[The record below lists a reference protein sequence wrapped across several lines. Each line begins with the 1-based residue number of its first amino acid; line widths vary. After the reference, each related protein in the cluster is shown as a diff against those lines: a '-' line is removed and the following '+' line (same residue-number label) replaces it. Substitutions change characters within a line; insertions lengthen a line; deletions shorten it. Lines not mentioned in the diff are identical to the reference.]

1 MRRAG
6 IIWGRHT
13 AAAAAAAAAAP
24 ATRSAVLVALLVT
37 VLLGAACAV
46 SHPTVRLTE
55 DWPATPRDYAS
66 VVRDWTRKAQLHA
79 SYQEVCELVAT
90 FKSAKWRAAFAR
102 HDADLRG
109 LVGEGREQRIAQSRA
124 DVAGPYELEIMLTT
138 WDRRENDL
146 DRGKKSVWR
155 VVLIDEDGQE
165 IEPLEIV
172 RDRRPAFV
180 VRAEFP
186 ALGEF
191 ATPYI
196 ARFPRTRPI
205 FGPSAKHVRLR
216 MSSTRGGLEVAWT
229 SG

>member
-1 MRRAG
+1 MSLIMRRAG
-6 IIWGRHT
+6 IIWGRL
-13 AAAAAAAAAAP
+13 AAL
-24 ATRSAVLVALLVT
+24 AVGITVLVT
-37 VLLGAACAV
+37 VGAACAV
-46 SHPTVRLTE
+46 SYPAVHLTE
-55 DWPATPRDYAS
+55 DWPAAPRDYAS

-79 SYQEVCELVAT
+79 NYQEVCELVAT
-90 FKSAKWRAAFAR
+90 LKSAEWRAAFAQ

-124 DVAGPYELEIMLTT
+124 ELAGPYELEIMLTT

-155 VVLIDEDGQE
+155 VVLIDEAGQE

-216 MSSTRGGLEVAWT
+216 MSSTRGGLEVDWT
-229 SG
+229 SSG

>member
-6 IIWGRHT
+6 IIWGQDT
-13 AAAAAAAAAAP
+13 AL
-24 ATRSAVLVALLVT
+24 AVLATVLVT
-37 VLLGAACAV
+37 VLLGAACTV
-46 SHPTVRLTE
+46 SYPGVRLTE

-90 FKSAKWRAAFAR
+90 FKSAEWRAAFAR
-102 HDADLRG
+102 YDADLRG

-124 DVAGPYELEIMLTT
+124 EVAGPYELEIMLTT

-146 DRGKKSVWR
+146 DRGKKSVWKI
-155 VVLIDEDGQE
+155 VLIDENGQE
-165 IEPLEIV
+165 IEPLEVV

-196 ARFPRTRPI
+196 VRFPRTRPLL
-205 FGPSAKHVRLR
+205 GPNARQVRLR
-216 MSSTRGGLEVAWT
+216 MTSTRGGVEVGWK

>member
-6 IIWGRHT
+6 IIWGRDT
-13 AAAAAAAAAAP
+13 AVA
-24 ATRSAVLVALLVT
+24 AVLTVPVTLLVT
-37 VLLGAACAV
+37 VLLGAACTV

-55 DWPATPRDYAS
+55 DWPATTRDYSS

-90 FKSAKWRAAFAR
+90 LKSAEWRAAFAR

-124 DVAGPYELEIMLTT
+124 EVAGPYELEIMLTT

-155 VVLIDEDGQE
+155 VVLIDENGQE

-216 MSSTRGGLEVAWT
+216 MSSTRGGLEVDWT

>member
-1 MRRAG
+1 MTRAV
-6 IIWGRHT
+6 T
-13 AAAAAAAAAAP
+13 LL
-24 ATRSAVLVALLVT
+24 AV
-37 VLLGAACAV
+37 VLACAACAV
-46 SHPTVRLTE
+46 TYPTVRLTE
-55 DWPATPRDYAS
+55 DWPAAARDYDA
-66 VVRDWTRKAQLHA
+66 VVHDWTRKAQLHA
-79 SYQEVCELVAT
+79 NYQEVCELVAT
-90 FKSAKWRAAFAR
+90 LKSAEWRAAYAT

-109 LVGEGREQRIAQSRA
+109 LTGDGRTQRMEQSRA
-124 DVAGPYELEIMLTT
+124 EVAGPYELEVMLTT

-155 VVLIDEDGQE
+155 VALIDDNGQE

-196 ARFPRTRPI
+196 ARFPRTTPI
-205 FGPSAKHVRLR
+205 FGPGAKQVRLR
-216 MSSTRGGLEVAWT
+216 MSSTRGAVEVGWQAP
-229 SG
+229 

>member
-6 IIWGRHT
+6 IIWGRQT
-13 AAAAAAAAAAP
+13 AAAAAAAP
-24 ATRSAVLVALLVT
+24 ATRPAVRVALLVT

-55 DWPATPRDYAS
+55 DWPATPRDYPS
-66 VVRDWTRKAQLHA
+66 VVHDWTRKAQLHA

-90 FKSAKWRAAFAR
+90 LKSAEWRAAFAR

-124 DVAGPYELEIMLTT
+124 EVAGPYELEIMLTT

-196 ARFPRTRPI
+196 VRFPRTRPI

-216 MSSTRGGLEVAWT
+216 MSSTRGGLEVDWT

>member
-13 AAAAAAAAAAP
+13 AAAAAVAS
-24 ATRSAVLVALLVT
+24 ATRLTVLVTL
-37 VLLGAACAV
+37 LLGAACAV

-55 DWPATPRDYAS
+55 DWPATPRDYTG

-90 FKSAKWRAAFAR
+90 LKSAEWRAAFAR

-124 DVAGPYELEIMLTT
+124 EVAGPYELEIMLTT

-216 MSSTRGGLEVAWT
+216 MSSTRGGLEVDWT

>member
-6 IIWGRHT
+6 IIWGRYT
-13 AAAAAAAAAAP
+13 A
-24 ATRSAVLVALLVT
+24 RVALVTALVT
-37 VLLGAACAV
+37 ALPGAACTATY
-46 SHPTVRLTE
+46 PAVRLTE
-55 DWPATPRDYAS
+55 DWPVTTREYAS
-66 VVRDWTRKAQLHA
+66 VVRDWTRKGQLHA

-90 FKSAKWRAAFAR
+90 FKSAEWRAAFAE
-102 HDADLRG
+102 HDADIRG
-109 LVGEGREQRIAQSRA
+109 LVGEDRAQRIAQSRA
-124 DVAGPYELEIMLTT
+124 EVAGPYELEIMLTT

-155 VVLIDEDGQE
+155 IVLIDESGQE

-205 FGPSAKHVRLR
+205 FGPSTKHVRLR
-216 MSSTRGGLEVAWT
+216 MSSTRGGLEVDWK
-229 SG
+229 SS

>member
-6 IIWGRHT
+6 IIWGRHI
-13 AAAAAAAAAAP
+13 APAAP
-24 ATRSAVLVALLVT
+24 AAAVALAIVLVT
-37 VLLGAACAV
+37 VLFGAACTV
-46 SHPTVRLTE
+46 SYPAVRLTE
-55 DWPATPRDYAS
+55 DWPPTTRDYAS

-90 FKSAKWRAAFAR
+90 FKSAEWRAAFAR
-102 HDADLRG
+102 HEADLRG
-109 LVGEGREQRIAQSRA
+109 LVGDGREQRIAQSRA
-124 DVAGPYELEIMLTT
+124 EVAGPYEVEIMVTT

-146 DRGKKSVWR
+146 DRGRKSVWR
-155 VVLIDEDGQE
+155 VVLIDDNGQE

-196 ARFPRTRPI
+196 ARFPRTRPLL
-205 FGPSAKHVRLR
+205 GPSAKRVRLR
-216 MSSTRGGLEVAWT
+216 MTSTRGGLEVGWK

>member
-13 AAAAAAAAAAP
+13 APAAAAAAAGLV
-24 ATRSAVLVALLVT
+24 AVLITIL
-37 VLLGAACAV
+37 AACTV
-46 SHPTVRLTE
+46 SNPAVRLTE
-55 DWPATPRDYAS
+55 DWPASPRDYTR
-66 VVRDWTRKAQLHA
+66 VVHDWTRKAQLHA
-79 SYQEVCELVAT
+79 SYQEVCELAAT
-90 FKSAKWRAAFAR
+90 LKSAEWRAAFAQQ
-102 HDADLRG
+102 DADVRG

-124 DVAGPYELEIMLTT
+124 EAAGPYELEIMLTT

-155 VVLIDEDGQE
+155 VVLIDESGQE

-186 ALGEF
+186 SLGEF

-205 FGPSAKHVRLR
+205 FGPGAKQVRLR
-216 MSSTRGGLEVAWT
+216 VSSTRGGLELDWK
-229 SG
+229 SS